1 MGLFYSPAKHSLSPA
16 LLFSF
21 SSAKTK
27 PPFGSWGGD
36 ELGLLTAPRA
46 LGGGEVSCGGAG
58 RSPAAPLP
66 SALLR
71 GPAQNPPAGMF
82 RLMKPIQS
90 RGKSLLHHD
99 VGSKARGAG
108 AGARQLDSLGI
119 GVFGC
124 SNLGKSQG
132 WGSLGD
138 APDTLLALSED
149 RTESPGWLTRSLPA
163 GRKQPQTQRPIKYP
177 RWLHSTASPQ
187 HRGCEKRAF
196 AGISHPGQRFPGQ
209 GSPLSF
215 SCFLHLL
222 PLQPADAA
230 PPGLYPAPTASRGT
244 PSFPQRLFVRKAGSK
259 LRNCIL

>member
-1 MGLFYSPAKHSLSPA
+1 MELFYSPAKHSLSPA

-27 PPFGSWGGD
+27 PPFGSWGDD

-46 LGGGEVSCGGAG
+46 LGGGEVSCRGAG

-66 SALLR
+66 RALLR
-71 GPAQNPPAGMF
+71 GPAQNPPARMF

-90 RGKSLLHHD
+90 QGKSLLRHD

-108 AGARQLDSLGI
+108 AEARQSDSFDLGA
-119 GVFGC
+119 FGC

-149 RTESPGWLTRSLPA
+149 GTESPGWFTHSLPV
-163 GRKQPQTQRPIKYP
+163 GRKQPQTQRHIKYP
-177 RWLHSTASPQ
+177 RQLHGTASHQ
-187 HRGCEKRAF
+187 HQGYEKRAF
-196 AGISHPGQRFPGQ
+196 AGIPHP
-209 GSPLSF
+209 
-215 SCFLHLL
+215 
-222 PLQPADAA
+222 
-230 PPGLYPAPTASRGT
+230 
-244 PSFPQRLFVRKAGSK
+244 
-259 LRNCIL
+259 